1 MRWYESIGREQWK
14 ALAAAQL
21 GWMLDATDVMLYAFA
36 LTSIQAE
43 FGLSSGTAGLLM
55 TVTLVSSSAGGI
67 LSGWLSDRYGR
78 VRMLTY
84 SILAYSVFTAM
95 TATAS
100 SVGALLV
107 WRTLVG
113 LGLGGEWSAGSV
125 LVAEVFPAE
134 HRGKVI
140 GIMQS
145 GWAIGYIFAA
155 LLAATILPAYGWRP
169 LFVVGLFPALL
180 AAWVRRS
187 VPEPEIWKIREE
199 RRRRTPPCPLDLPAS
214 AGTQHRRGH
223 AARHR
228 GAVRLLGTV
237 QLAAGVSGDPA
248 RAWRR
253 GHEPGSI
260 VGLDHSRCRSARS
273 SATLLFGYFS
283 DRFGRRPS
291 FVVFVLAAAAL
302 TPLYGLCG
310 RTRWRS
316 WRSVRWSASSGMA
329 TSASSGRL
337 LAELFPSAVR
347 GMAQGLVLQRRT
359 SGRRPGAVRDRQAA
373 DRYGIG
379 TALTVTSLFFVAA
392 AGLMLMLK
400 ETAERNWND
409 HRSQLRHGRARRHQE
424 DRMMPLV
431 SSANVACG
439 AHAGDPA

>member
-1 MRWYESIGREQWK
+1 MRWYESIGRAQWK

-55 TVTLVSSSAGGI
+55 TATLIFSSAGGI

-100 SVGALLV
+100 SAGALLM
-107 WRTLVG
+107 WRALVG

-180 AAWVRRS
+180 AAWVQHS
-187 VPEPEIWKIREE
+187 VPESEIWKAARVTA
-199 RRRRTPPCPLDLPAS
+199 RRTPTRALSIFRPPLVRNTVVAMLLATVVLFAYWGLFSWLPAYLATPLTRGG
-214 AGTQHRRGH
+214 AGLSL
-223 AARHR
+223 
-228 GAVRLLGTV
+228 V
-237 QLAAGVSGDPA
+237 
-248 RAWRR
+248 
-253 GHEPGSI
+253 
-260 VGLDHSRCRSARS
+260 RS
-273 SATLLFGYFS
+273 SAWIIAVQAGAFLGYNLFGYFS

-291 FVVFVLAAAAL
+291 FVAFVLGAAAL

-310 RTRWRS
+310 RYPTALMLMGPLVGFFGHGYF
-316 WRSVRWSASSGMA
+316 SVFGA
-329 TSASSGRL
+329 L

-347 GMAQGLVLQRRT
+347 GMAQGLCYNV
-359 SGRRPGAVRDRQAA
+359 GRAA
-373 DRYGIG
+373 GGLAPLVIGRLADHYGIG
-379 TALTVTSLFFVAA
+379 PALAVTSLFFLAG
-392 AGLMLMLK
+392 AGLIWLLP
-400 ETAERNWND
+400 ETRGEKLA
-409 HRSQLRHGRARRHQE
+409 
-424 DRMMPLV
+424 
-431 SSANVACG
+431 
-439 AHAGDPA
+439 

>member
-55 TVTLVSSSAGGI
+55 TATLVSSSAGGI

-84 SILAYSVFTAM
+84 SILTYSVFTAM
-95 TATAS
+95 TATATS
-100 SVGALLV
+100 AGALLV
-107 WRTLVG
+107 WRALVG

-187 VPEPEIWKIREE
+187 VAEPEIWKSA
-199 RRRRTPPCPLDLPAS
+199 RRSARQTPAS
-214 AGTQHRRGH
+214 ALSIFRPPLVRNTGVAMLLATTVLFAYWGLFSWLPAYLATPLARG
-223 AARHR
+223 
-228 GAVRLLGTV
+228 GA
-237 QLAAGVSGDPA
+237 
-248 RAWRR
+248 
-253 GHEPGSI
+253 
-260 VGLDHSRCRSARS
+260 GLSLVRS
-273 SATLLFGYFS
+273 STWIIAVQAGAFLGYASFGYFS

-291 FVVFVLAAAAL
+291 FMAFVLGAAAL
-302 TPLYGLCG
+302 TPLYGQCG
-310 RTRWRS
+310 RYPMALMLLGPLVGFFGHGYF
-316 WRSVRWSASSGMA
+316 SVFGA
-329 TSASSGRL
+329 L
-337 LAELFPSAVR
+337 LAELFPSSVR
-347 GMAQGLVLQRRT
+347 GMAQGLCYNV
-359 SGRRPGAVRDRQAA
+359 GRAA
-373 DRYGIG
+373 GGLAPLVIGRLADFYGIG
-379 TALTVTSLFFVAA
+379 PALAVTSLFFLAA
-392 AGLMLMLK
+392 AGLIWLLP
-400 ETAERNWND
+400 ETRGE
-409 HRSQLRHGRARRHQE
+409 QLA
-424 DRMMPLV
+424 
-431 SSANVACG
+431 
-439 AHAGDPA
+439 

>member
-155 LLAATILPAYGWRP
+155 LLSAVILPAYGWRP
-169 LFVVGLFPALL
+169 LFVVGLLPALL
-180 AAWVRRS
+180 AAWVRHS
-187 VPEPEIWKIREE
+187 VPEPEIWK
-199 RRRRTPPCPLDLPAS
+199 
-214 AGTQHRRGH
+214 
-223 AARHR
+223 
-228 GAVRLLGTV
+228 
-237 QLAAGVSGDPA
+237 
-248 RAWRR
+248 
-253 GHEPGSI
+253 
-260 VGLDHSRCRSARS
+260 SARS
-273 SATLLFGYFS
+273 AARRRPVRALSIFRPPLVHNTVVAMLLATAVLFAYWGLFSWLPAYLATPIARGGAGLSLVRSSAWIIAAQAGAFLGYTFFGYFS

-291 FVVFVLAAAAL
+291 FVSFVLGAAAL

-310 RTRWRS
+310 RYPMALMLMGPLVGFFGHGYF
-316 WRSVRWSASSGMA
+316 SVFGA
-329 TSASSGRL
+329 L

-347 GMAQGLVLQRRT
+347 GMAQGLCYNV
-359 SGRRPGAVRDRQAA
+359 GRAA
-373 DRYGIG
+373 GGLAPLVIGRLADLYGIG
-379 TALTVTSLFFVAA
+379 PALAVTSFFFLAA
-392 AGLMLMLK
+392 AGLMWLLP
-400 ETAERNWND
+400 ETRGEKLA
-409 HRSQLRHGRARRHQE
+409 
-424 DRMMPLV
+424 
-431 SSANVACG
+431 
-439 AHAGDPA
+439 

>member
-55 TVTLVSSSAGGI
+55 TATLVSSSAGGI

-84 SILAYSVFTAM
+84 SILTYSVFTAM

-107 WRTLVG
+107 WRALVG

-180 AAWVRRS
+180 AAWIRRS
-187 VPEPEIWKIREE
+187 VAEPEIWKSA
-199 RRRRTPPCPLDLPAS
+199 RRT
-214 AGTQHRRGH
+214 
-223 AARHR
+223 ARQR
-228 GAVRLLGTV
+228 
-237 QLAAGVSGDPA
+237 PA
-248 RAWRR
+248 RALSIFRPPLLRNTGVAMLLATTVLFAYWGLFSWLPAYLATPLAR
-253 GHEPGSI
+253 GGA
-260 VGLDHSRCRSARS
+260 GLSLVRS
-273 SATLLFGYFS
+273 SAWIIAVQAGAFLGYASLRVLLRPLWTAPQFHGLRPGRRRADPALRPVRPLPMALMLMGPLVGFFGHGYFS
-283 DRFGRRPS
+283 VFG
-291 FVVFVLAAAAL
+291 A
-302 TPLYGLCG
+302 
-310 RTRWRS
+310 
-316 WRSVRWSASSGMA
+316 
-329 TSASSGRL
+329 L
-337 LAELFPSAVR
+337 LAELFPSSVR
-347 GMAQGLVLQRRT
+347 GMAQGLCYNV
-359 SGRRPGAVRDRQAA
+359 GRAA
-373 DRYGIG
+373 GGLAPLAIGRLADFYGIG
-379 TALTVTSLFFVAA
+379 PALAVTSLFFLAA
-392 AGLMLMLK
+392 AGLIWLLP
-400 ETAERNWND
+400 ETRGEKLA
-409 HRSQLRHGRARRHQE
+409 
-424 DRMMPLV
+424 
-431 SSANVACG
+431 
-439 AHAGDPA
+439 